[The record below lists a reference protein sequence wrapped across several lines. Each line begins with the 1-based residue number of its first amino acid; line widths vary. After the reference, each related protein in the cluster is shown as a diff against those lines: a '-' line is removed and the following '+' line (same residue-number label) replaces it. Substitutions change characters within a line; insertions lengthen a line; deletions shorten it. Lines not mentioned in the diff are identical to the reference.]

1 MEGFYQGFGARLHQL
16 RRSSGLTQE
25 QLARRLGINR
35 TTLVNIEK
43 GRQRV
48 AVHQLVE
55 FAQVLGCDPVD
66 LLPPRG
72 LAYDRVDTAAGPDGE
87 AADFVIMVQAKRAAS
102 RR

>member
-1 MEGFYQGFGARLHQL
+1 MEGFYQGFGNRLTQV
-16 RRSSGLTQE
+16 RRSTGLTQE

-48 AVHQLVE
+48 AVHQLIE
-55 FAQVLGCDPVD
+55 FAQALRCEPTE
-66 LLPPRG
+66 LLPPHG
-72 LAYDRVDTAAGPDGE
+72 LSYDKVEAGAGTDGQ
-87 AADFVIMVQAKRAAS
+87 AADFVIMVQAKKAAN